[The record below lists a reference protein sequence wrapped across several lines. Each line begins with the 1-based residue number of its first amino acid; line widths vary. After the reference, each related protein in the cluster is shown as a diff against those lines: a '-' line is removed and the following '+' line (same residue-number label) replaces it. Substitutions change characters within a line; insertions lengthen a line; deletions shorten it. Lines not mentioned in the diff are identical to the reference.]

1 MIDSRAIEK
10 ARAFPIEV
18 VAREHGLT
26 LKAKGHVERVG
37 PCPRCGGTDR
47 FSINIRKRV
56 FNCRGCQQG
65 GDVIAL
71 MQFLTGCNFREAVTS
86 LAGEQTTT
94 KTHVQ
99 EPGKSPLKSCAFS
112 VPEAEQ
118 QPNDYEARQLEK
130 AKWLRRRSQPA
141 TGTPVATYLR
151 GRLNGIT
158 KPLPPTIR
166 YLAPRKPSHHH
177 AMLVPYGLRK
187 VCAVQLT
194 LLKPDG
200 SDKADIESNKITIA
214 SPAGMPMVIA
224 PPNDLL
230 GLAICEGVEDAL
242 SVHYAT
248 GLGAWA
254 SGGASNMPKLAPA
267 VPHHIEAVTIYAHDD
282 ESGQRNAQQLA
293 EALDVRGIE
302 IRVEG
307 LTPCHA

>member
-1 MIDSRAIEK
+1 MIDSRQLEK

-18 VAREHGLT
+18 IAREHNLQLRGNAT
-26 LKAKGHVERVG
+26 ERVG
-37 PCPRCGGTDR
+37 ACPKCGGKDR
-47 FSINIRKRV
+47 FSINVRKQLW
-56 FNCRGCQQG
+56 NCRGCQQG

-71 MQFLTGCNFREAVTS
+71 VQFLNGCTFREAISILV
-86 LAGEQTTT
+86 GEQTDNR
-94 KTHVQ
+94 KPPQ
-99 EPGKSPLKSCAFS
+99 R
-112 VPEAEQ
+112 EAQ
-118 QPNDYEARQLEK
+118 QQVSADDYETRQLEK
-130 AKWLRRRSQPA
+130 AKWLWRKSQSA
-141 TGTPVATYLR
+141 TGTPIETYLCK
-151 GRLNGIT
+151 RLSGIA

-166 YLAPRKPSHHH
+166 YLAPLKPSHHH

-200 SDKADIESNKITIA
+200 SGKADIEPNKITIA

-230 GLAICEGVEDAL
+230 GLAITEGVEDAL

-254 SGGASNMPKLAPA
+254 SGGAAFMPKLAA
-267 VPHHIEAVTIYAHDD
+267 VVPSHIEAVTIYAHDD
-282 ESGQRNAQQLA
+282 EAGQRNAQQLA
-293 EALDVRGIE
+293 EALDTRGIE

-307 LTPCHA
+307 LTLCHA

>member
-1 MIDSRAIEK
+1 MPRQSGPPIRPISQSARSDPRLKHKRGTVIDSRAIEK

-166 YLAPRKPSHHH
+166 YLAPRKPSHHQKSRALH
-177 AMLVPYGLRK
+177 ESSNNVQGAYRPA
-187 VCAVQLT
+187 AVRPGNLPIKT
-194 LLKPDG
+194 
-200 SDKADIESNKITIA
+200 
-214 SPAGMPMVIA
+214 
-224 PPNDLL
+224 
-230 GLAICEGVEDAL
+230 
-242 SVHYAT
+242 
-248 GLGAWA
+248 
-254 SGGASNMPKLAPA
+254 
-267 VPHHIEAVTIYAHDD
+267 
-282 ESGQRNAQQLA
+282 R
-293 EALDVRGIE
+293 R
-302 IRVEG
+302 R
-307 LTPCHA
+307 

>member
-1 MIDSRAIEK
+1 
-10 ARAFPIEV
+10 
-18 VAREHGLT
+18 
-26 LKAKGHVERVG
+26 
-37 PCPRCGGTDR
+37 
-47 FSINIRKRV
+47 
-56 FNCRGCQQG
+56 
-65 GDVIAL
+65 
-71 MQFLTGCNFREAVTS
+71 
-86 LAGEQTTT
+86 
-94 KTHVQ
+94 
-99 EPGKSPLKSCAFS
+99 
-112 VPEAEQ
+112 
-118 QPNDYEARQLEK
+118 
-130 AKWLRRRSQPA
+130 
-141 TGTPVATYLR
+141 
-151 GRLNGIT
+151 
-158 KPLPPTIR
+158 
-166 YLAPRKPSHHH
+166 
-177 AMLVPYGLRK
+177 MLVPYGLRK